1 MDDLDLWFDDFL
13 NSQSDENYD
22 KLLTYLDY
30 RDRKLLAEF
39 MDNNIDALYRQ
50 AAKDL
55 IEQAKESQKLLN
67 PIDTTKYLN

>member
-13 NSQSDENYD
+13 ESQSDENYD

>member
-13 NSQSDENYD
+13 ESQSDENYD
-22 KLLTYLDY
+22 KLLTYLDH

>member
-13 NSQSDENYD
+13 DSQSDENYD
-22 KLLTYLDY
+22 KLLTYLDC

>member
-13 NSQSDENYD
+13 DSQSDENYD
-22 KLLTYLDY
+22 KLLAYLDH

>member
-13 NSQSDENYD
+13 DSQSDENYD